1 MSVVVLDE
9 AHLVVEWQ
17 VFDICLA
24 LFPFTTVKGTVG
36 IFLSNYAL
44 GTKNVT
50 SKIMNL
56 FWNSQRVF
64 L

>member
-24 LFPFTTVKGTVG
+24 LFPFTTVQDRD
-36 IFLSNYAL
+36 F
-44 GTKNVT
+44 
-50 SKIMNL
+50 
-56 FWNSQRVF
+56 SQQLCF
-64 L
+64 GDKECDK

>member
-1 MSVVVLDE
+1 MSAVVLDE

-24 LFPFTTVKGTVG
+24 LFPFTTVKGAVG

-56 FWNSQRVF
+56 F
-64 L
+64 